1 MMVYNTQDYW
11 ISGLHPSPSILKN
24 TMFWKMDLYPSSGE
38 RVGHT
43 YSVGS
48 VRKS

>member
-1 MMVYNTQDYW
+1 VKWNGTPTLMGPLERAN
-11 ISGLHPSPSILKN
+11 LNHL
-24 TMFWKMDLYPSSGE
+24 TMSSGE
-38 RVGHT
+38 GGHT